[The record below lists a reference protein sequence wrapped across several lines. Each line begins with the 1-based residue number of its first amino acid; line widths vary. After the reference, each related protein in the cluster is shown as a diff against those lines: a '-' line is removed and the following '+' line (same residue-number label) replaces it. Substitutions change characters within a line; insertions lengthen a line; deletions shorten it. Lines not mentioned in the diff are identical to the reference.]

1 MTAPTFSAVVPVYG
15 NADTL
20 PTLVERLV
28 ALSRTL
34 PGPLEIVFV
43 VDGSPDD
50 SADVLRRVLST
61 TPLSSQLL
69 THSRNF
75 GSFAG
80 IKAGL
85 HAARADYLGVIAAD
99 LQEPPELLG
108 QFFEVLAADTADIV
122 VGRREAR
129 ADPAMTSAL
138 SRTFWWAYRKTI
150 NSEIPKGGVDVFGC
164 TRVVAERLTS
174 LDEAHTS
181 LVGLLYWVGYRRAEV
196 PYDRLPRPSG
206 TSGWTFRRKLRYL
219 TDSVFSFTDIPIQLL
234 TTVGF
239 TWAGITLLAS
249 AVILGFWLVGRIDA
263 PGYTPL
269 MLAILFSTFAIL
281 AGLGV
286 VGSYVWRTYENSKQR
301 PTSIVMAHERFGPD

>member
-1 MTAPTFSAVVPVYG
+1 MTDPTFSAVVPVYG

-34 PGPLEIVFV
+34 PGPLELVFV

-50 SADVLRRVLST
+50 SADVLRRVLPT
-61 TPLSSQLL
+61 TPLPSQVL

-85 HAARADYLGVIAAD
+85 HAARGDYLGVIATD

-108 QFFEVLAADTADIV
+108 QFFEVLATGTADIV

-206 TSGWTFRRKLRYL
+206 ISGWTFRRKLRYL

-239 TWAGITLLAS
+239 AGASLTLLAS

-286 VGSYVWRTYENSKQR
+286 VGSYVWRTYENSKHR

>member
-239 TWAGITLLAS
+239 TGAGITLLAS

-286 VGSYVWRTYENSKQR
+286 VGSYVWRTYENSKHR